1 MSRCGINRFKAG
13 GRCGQMSAGSESCV
27 KGSPATDSQLGAN
40 FAAMMAARDA
50 QDAALRQPCLIQ
62 QVPSSRAIPS
72 KQKDIDTILQ
82 KGTT

>member
-13 GRCGQMSAGSESCV
+13 GRCGQMSAESESCV

-50 QDAALRQPCLIQ
+50 QDAALRQTSGKQ
-62 QVPSSRAIPS
+62 AIPS

>member
-1 MSRCGINRFKAG
+1 MSICGINRFKAG

-27 KGSPATDSQLGAN
+27 KGSPAKDSQLGAN

-50 QDAALRQPCLIQ
+50 QDAALRQTSGTQIVSTQ
-62 QVPSSRAIPS
+62 AIPS